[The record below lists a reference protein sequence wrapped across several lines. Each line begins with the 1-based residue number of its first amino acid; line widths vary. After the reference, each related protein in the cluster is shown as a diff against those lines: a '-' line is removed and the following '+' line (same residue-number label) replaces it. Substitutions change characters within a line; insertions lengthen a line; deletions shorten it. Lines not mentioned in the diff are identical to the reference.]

1 MPAGLNQIGLP
12 MGLQVMCR
20 MHGEL
25 DCLAFGRAYDA
36 ASPWSAV
43 RPPMLDEM

>member
-1 MPAGLNQIGLP
+1 

-20 MHGEL
+20 MHSEL
-25 DCLAFGRAYDA
+25 DCLAFARAYDA

-43 RPPMLDEM
+43 RPPMLDERVASFWRGEA